1 MEKFRGLKTV
11 IIVLVLAVMLL
22 LYFFYISRKM
32 KNPAEEKEVTVLT
45 SVDIALQRN
54 LDTNYPKTPKE
65 VIKYFA
71 ELTKVFVNES
81 YTEEEMQALDD
92 KLLGILDDELVA
104 YKTRE
109 DYLLDLENYVASF
122 KSGGYKITS
131 YSPSASTDIEY
142 FVEQGYECARG
153 WCQFTIKSGK
163 FYQVQQYVFILRKDE
178 DSHWKIF
185 GWQIVDE

>member
-1 MEKFRGLKTV
+1 MIDFIIGDVVAGERLTV
-11 IIVLVLAVMLL
+11 ELPILNVVVLRTVVL
-22 LYFFYISRKM
+22 R
-32 KNPAEEKEVTVLT
+32 
-45 SVDIALQRN
+45 
-54 LDTNYPKTPKE
+54 
-65 VIKYFA
+65 
-71 ELTKVFVNES
+71 
-81 YTEEEMQALDD
+81 
-92 KLLGILDDELVA
+92 LDDELVA
-104 YKTRE
+104 YKTIE

-142 FVEQGYECARG
+142 FVEQDYECARG